1 MPASTTRDPTPMK
14 TIEEVIKVYPEKT
27 QNVRK
32 FLPKMNAPRDIL
44 SALNIRYSTTLAD
57 ISTTTGSP
65 VEIAVSYAED
75 SVDVVDLSAKTPS
88 MLERYYTSEV
98 VKQQTELVL
107 RQFLYNENK
116 IVTDTLATAP
126 VETITVDTSADTQ
139 EPDVYEVT
147 DAIDVALDNISIYT
161 PADSLMIIGTDVK
174 KMLFKKT
181 PEAKRP
187 PFETL
192 KENNVQIVQTNLI
205 TNTAYMIPIDETV
218 SKLLQVDPLEVRY
231 EKELYDL
238 ASIFGREAVAYLIQQ
253 PEVIQKLDFT
263 TQ

>member
-1 MPASTTRDPTPMK
+1 MPPITVRDPTPMQI
-14 TIEEVIKVYPEKT
+14 IEEVVKVYPEKT

-32 FLPKMNAPRDIL
+32 FLPKMKAPRDIL
-44 SALNIRYSTTLAD
+44 KAMNIRYTTTQTD
-57 ISTTTGSP
+57 ISTTTGNP
-65 VEIAVSYAED
+65 VEISDAYNENT
-75 SVDVVDLSAKTPS
+75 VDVVDLSAKTKS
-88 MLERYYTSEV
+88 QLERFYTADFTKKE
-98 VKQQTELVL
+98 TELLL

-116 IVTDTLATAP
+116 IVVDTLGSAP
-126 VETITVDTSADTQ
+126 VETITVDTSADSQ

-161 PADSLMIIGTDVK
+161 PANSVMLISTNVK

-181 PEAKRP
+181 PEARRP

-192 KENNVQIVQTNLI
+192 KDNGVQVIQTNLM
-205 TNTAYMIPIDETV
+205 TDTAYLIPIDDTV
-218 SKLLQVDPLEVRY
+218 STLIQVDPLEIRY

-238 ASIFGREAVAYLIQQ
+238 ASIFGREAIAYMVSQ